1 MEERNKYVEETRVVQ
16 KWGKTKNPFLEEGST
31 PVCRH

>member
-1 MEERNKYVEETRVVQ
+1 MEERNKYVEETKVQ